1 MTYEVHLKQ
10 FEGPL
15 DLLLHLIEQA
25 EVDIK
30 DIFVSEITA
39 QYLTYMQEL
48 EDLDM
53 DTASEFIAMAATL
66 LYIKS
71 RTLLPRPPKEVEE
84 EEDPAEVLIR
94 QLRDYKAVKE
104 AGGRLS
110 ELLGH
115 MQGIYTKL
123 PEEFALPPQE
133 ITWTESA
140 PDGLFAAFA
149 ELLLRRCDAQKTIA
163 AVQEVHADPFTVRRQ
178 LIKIRAVLQDRQKVV
193 FEELF
198 EPGASKIEMI
208 VTFMALL
215 DMIMRTEVILQQKC
229 PYDKITITATNLSNE
244 DEDAEYMD
252 EQQE

>member
-1 MTYEVHLKQ
+1 MAYEVHLKQ

-30 DIFVSEITA
+30 DVFVSEITA
-39 QYLTYMQEL
+39 QYLAYMQEL
-48 EDLDM
+48 EYMDM

-71 RTLLPRPPKEVEE
+71 RMLLPKPPKETE
-84 EEDPAEVLIR
+84 EEDPAEALIR

-110 ELLGH
+110 DLLDH
-115 MQGIYTKL
+115 MRGTYTKL
-123 PEEFALPPQE
+123 PEEFPLPPQE
-133 ITWTESA
+133 IFWTESA
-140 PDGLFAAFA
+140 PEGLFAAFS
-149 ELLLRRCDAQKTIA
+149 ELLQKCIETQERHIT
-163 AVQEVHADPFTVRRQ
+163 VQEVRADPFTVRRQ
-178 LIKIRAVLQDRQKVV
+178 LRKIRAVLRARHEVA

-198 EPGASKIEMI
+198 ESGTSKMEMI

-215 DMIMRTEVILQQKC
+215 DMITRAEVILHQRR
-229 PYDKITITATNLSNE
+229 PYEKITITASNLSDE
-244 DEDAEYMD
+244 DGDAEYMD
-252 EQQE
+252 EQ